1 MRVTRTVK
9 RKANIKQVKTEK
21 YRPARR
27 YVNPANQTTFTE
39 QWDNTINN
47 PQTFTYMD
55 YARNQNMIGVMRK
68 HYEDIIRIYGIDLIY
83 FRKFNTFFQDEE
95 HNTAN
100 MIYRRRHNS

>member
-9 RKANIKQVKTEK
+9 RKANTKQVKAEK

-55 YARNQNMIGVMRK
+55 YTRNQNMIGVMRK

-100 MIYRRRHNS
+100 MIYRRRYNG